1 MDVEIENSPEKNEN
15 IQNEEEAAIEA
26 FIMNEI
32 FIAVGL
38 HMSNK

>member
-32 FIAVGL
+32 FIAVHL
-38 HMSNK
+38 FV